1 MLACYFPEISRSI
14 PFLAPLN
21 CRAIVHF
28 LFLSFFL
35 PFLLPL
41 LLPPPPL
48 SIARWKPEIHQ
59 LHVLLQLLPLFPF
72 HSTCSRYSFKRR
84 NPAHVSNWNNRT
96 NDLVEANEISRGR
109 GDRWQQ
115 FVVRFASD
123 LDGRWTARIWTASL
137 SLSLSSILRGF
148 CFNLGRGIG
157 LDRMGISEKLI
168 KAIIE
173 KDFVARFRIILI
185 LMIVIFG
192 TKIDTKLCGIQIV
205 ILYDVYYLFLFLLHR
220 PPWILDFWRNYQ
232 FFWYREKDNSR
243 WNLNLDL
250 RVSKFPSIVRFLLES
265 ESSLPRVLPFST
277 FIVEER

>member
-21 CRAIVHF
+21 CRAIVHS

-123 LDGRWTARIWTASL
+123 LDARWTARIWTASL

-173 KDFVARFRIILI
+173 KDFVARFRIVLI

-205 ILYDVYYLFLFLLHR
+205 ILYDCNIIYSYFYCTEYSLNSWFLKKLSIFLVQGKR
-220 PPWILDFWRNYQ
+220 
-232 FFWYREKDNSR
+232 
-243 WNLNLDL
+243 
-250 RVSKFPSIVRFLLES
+250 
-265 ESSLPRVLPFST
+265 
-277 FIVEER
+277 